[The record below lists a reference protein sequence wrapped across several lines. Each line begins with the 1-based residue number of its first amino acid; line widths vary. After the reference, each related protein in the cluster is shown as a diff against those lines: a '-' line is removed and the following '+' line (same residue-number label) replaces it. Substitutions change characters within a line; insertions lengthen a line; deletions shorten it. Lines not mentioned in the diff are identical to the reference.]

1 MSTLNYYCYPP
12 VHASSGWDETIT
24 PGVWLVTDPNCP
36 SPGPGLY
43 TSWHACA
50 AVTDGM
56 AETPTYYDRQEDS
69 YAAWHVCCRLGEH
82 NHPADPVAWSPF
94 KHRVKVESPA
104 PPTPTKVPQH
114 ISPAS
119 PSLANL
125 HFAVRGG
132 EVIYSDPESALEH
145 HLRVAGG
152 SAKTEIIA
160 TDNYYKA
167 IFFAR
172 GAGESAAEQ
181 LALARTNNTDP
192 FVATKPGVPCGSITA
207 PISPPPRTPATPRA
221 TTSSGA
227 RGGRKPIPAP
237 VFAQLSGATS
247 VRNKANHG
255 QSSRARLAST
265 SAGVDESRS
274 KASEKRLAAIK
285 GALEGKGK
293 GKVKSE
299 SVEDGGEETDYDVDG
314 EYERLASGWVPVE
327 ERFDPSSENKPRD
340 DA

>member
-12 VHASSGWDETIT
+12 VHASFGWDETIT
-24 PGVWLVTDPNCP
+24 PGVWLVTNPNCP

-56 AETPTYYDRQEDS
+56 AVTPTYYDRQEDS
-69 YAAWHVCCRLGEH
+69 YAAWHVCCRLGKH
-82 NHPADPVAWSPF
+82 DHPVAWSPF

-104 PPTPTKVPQH
+104 PPTPTKKVPQH

-132 EVIYSDPESALEH
+132 EVVYSDPQSALEH
-145 HLRVAGG
+145 YLRVAGG
-152 SAKTEIIA
+152 SAKTELIA

-207 PISPPPRTPATPRA
+207 PISPPLRTPATPRA

-237 VFAQLSGATS
+237 VFAQLSGATL
-247 VRNKANHG
+247 VRNKV
-255 QSSRARLAST
+255 SI
-265 SAGVDESRS
+265 SAAVDKSRS
-274 KASEKRLAAIK
+274 KASEKRLATIK
-285 GALEGKGK
+285 DAMEGKGK
-293 GKVKSE
+293 GKAKVE
-299 SVEDGGEETDYDVDG
+299 SVENGGEETDYDVDG

-327 ERFDPSSENKPRD
+327 EHFDPSSENKPRD